1 MEKRPGFDGDQAP
14 PPSYTVDW
22 ASTRGR
28 RWGATTCIWAQWV
41 LSTSLA
47 FWEVA
52 AVQADVKDMGMRRPR
67 GPPSPLLWKQT
78 RTPRSKATRGAGWA
92 AQGRPRSTLLA
103 TRRVPQRSSSTR
115 LQGQRESDPNALDPL
130 EGRAPNASL
139 TVSADIPAALRTALT
154 EEQLRGDFQIA
165 LERRAAF
172 LSLPPESRGLSS
184 PPPPNTHRDVAA

>member
-1 MEKRPGFDGDQAP
+1 MHLGTMGAEHFTGLLGGRCCSSRCEGHGHEATQGTTVTP
-14 PPSYTVDW
+14 PVETNPHTQEQ
-22 ASTRGR
+22 G
-28 RWGATTCIWAQWV
+28 Q
-41 LSTSLA
+41 
-47 FWEVA
+47 
-52 AVQADVKDMGMRRPR
+52 
-67 GPPSPLLWKQT
+67 
-78 RTPRSKATRGAGWA
+78 RGAGWA